1 MKISASIYAYKDSK
15 SILDIVKSLDQLYID
30 SFHIDCKDDISVFD
44 DIAKIREI
52 SNTPIDLHI
61 ITSNPDKYF
70 EKIRQFKIE
79 YVQFQYESLNVKH
92 IDLPRI
98 DGTKWGL
105 ALQSDTSID
114 VFDSFLDFD
123 FIMFMTTVP
132 GVSGGEFDKSCFRK
146 IRNFRGKYQNK
157 QIFVDG
163 GVNAEVAFILRNMG
177 VSSVVCGSFLA
188 NNVEAKA
195 LLDLRVNNIK
205 SSYQIKD
212 FMIDDIPL
220 LDEDT
225 SSVIDVLRFIE
236 DYRLGFVVFKNTL
249 GKFVGIA
256 SNADVRRAF
265 LKYPDDFT
273 KVTVADLINKSPFV
287 LNENLTIYE
296 MLNLIEQQNFVV
308 NFFPVINDEC
318 KPVGAVTFFNLI
330 RSEI

>member
-1 MKISASIYAYKDSK
+1 MKISASIYAYEGSR
-15 SILDIVKSLDQLYID
+15 SILDVVKSLDQLYID

-44 DIAKIREI
+44 DIAKIRSI

-61 ITSNPDKYF
+61 ITSDPYKYF
-70 EKIRQFKIE
+70 EKIEQFKIE
-79 YVQFQYESLNVKH
+79 YVQFQYESLAVKH
-92 IDLPRI
+92 IDLPHI
-98 DGTKWGL
+98 GGTKWGL
-105 ALQSDTSID
+105 ALQGDTSIE

-132 GVSGGEFDKSCFRK
+132 GVSGGKFDKSCFRK
-146 IRNFRGKYQNK
+146 IRNFRSKYQNK

-188 NNVEAKA
+188 NNFEAKA
-195 LLDLRVNNIK
+195 LLDLRVNNVK

-220 LDEDT
+220 LDEEN
-225 SSVIDVLRFIE
+225 SSVVDVLRFIE
-236 DYRLGFVVFKNTL
+236 DYKLGFVIFKNSL
-249 GKFVGIA
+249 GNFVGIA

-265 LKYPDDFT
+265 LKHPNDFT
-273 KVTVADLINKSPFV
+273 KITVDDIVNKSPFV

-308 NFFPVINDEC
+308 NFFPVINDDS

>member
-30 SFHIDCKDDISVFD
+30 SFHIDCKDDVLVFD
-44 DIAKIREI
+44 DIVKIREI

-61 ITSNPDKYF
+61 ITSNPNKYF
-70 EKIRQFKIE
+70 EKIKQFKIE
-79 YVQFQYESLNVKH
+79 YVQFQYENLEAKH
-92 IDLPRI
+92 IDLPYFE
-98 DGTKWGL
+98 GTKWGL
-105 ALQSDTSID
+105 ALQGDTSID

-146 IRNFRGKYQNK
+146 IRSFRSKYQNK

-188 NNVEAKA
+188 NNLEAKA

-220 LDEDT
+220 LNEK
-225 SSVIDVLRFIE
+225 SSTVVDVLRFIE
-236 DYRLGFVVFKNTL
+236 DYKLGFVIFKNSF

-265 LKYPDDFT
+265 LKYPDDFA
-273 KVTVADLINKSPFV
+273 KVTVDDIINKTPFV

-308 NFFPVINDEC
+308 NFFPVIDDES

>member
-1 MKISASIYAYKDSK
+1 MRISASIYAYEGSR
-15 SILDIVKSLDQLYID
+15 SILDVVKSLDQLYID

-52 SNTPIDLHI
+52 SKTPIDLHI
-61 ITSNPDKYF
+61 ITSNPSRYF
-70 EKIRQFKIE
+70 EKIEQFKIE
-79 YVQFQYESLNVKH
+79 YVQFQYENLDVKH
-92 IDLPRI
+92 IDLPKI
-98 DGTKWGL
+98 EGTKWGL
-105 ALQSDTSID
+105 ALQSDTPMD

-123 FIMFMTTVP
+123 FIMFMTTQP
-132 GVSGGEFDKSCFRK
+132 GVSGGKFDKSCFRR
-146 IRNFRGKYQNK
+146 IRNFRSKYQNK

-188 NNVEAKA
+188 NNFEAKA
-195 LLDLRVNNIK
+195 LLDLRVNNVK

-220 LDEDT
+220 LEESS
-225 SSVIDVLRFIE
+225 SSVVDVLHFIE
-236 DYRLGFVVFKNTL
+236 NYKLGFVIFKNTS
-249 GKFVGIA
+249 GQFVGIA

-265 LKYPDDFT
+265 LRYPEDFT
-273 KVTVADLINKSPFV
+273 KVKISDIINKNPFV

-296 MLNLIEQQNFVV
+296 MLNLIERQNFVV
-308 NFFPVINDEC
+308 NFFPVINDDCE
-318 KPVGAVTFFNLI
+318 PVGAVTFFNLI

>member
-1 MKISASIYAYKDSK
+1 MKISASIYAYGDSR
-15 SILDIVKSLDQLYID
+15 SITDVVKSLDQLYID

-44 DIAKIREI
+44 DIAKIREV

-61 ITSNPDKYF
+61 ITSNPYKYF
-70 EKIRQFKIE
+70 AKIEQFKIE
-79 YVQFQYESLNVKH
+79 YVQFQYENLDVKH
-92 IDLPRI
+92 INLPNI
-98 DGTKWGL
+98 AGTKWGL
-105 ALQSDTSID
+105 ALQGDTSID
-114 VFDSFLDFD
+114 VFDNFLDFD
-123 FIMFMTTVP
+123 FIMFMTTMP
-132 GVSGGEFDKSCFRK
+132 GVSGGKFDKSCFRR

-188 NNVEAKA
+188 NNSEAKA
-195 LLDLRVNNIK
+195 LLDLRVNNVR

-220 LDEDT
+220 LDENT
-225 SSVIDVLRFIE
+225 ASVVDVLSFIE
-236 DYRLGFVVFKNTL
+236 KYKLGFVIFKNTL
-249 GKFVGIA
+249 NQFVGIA

-265 LKYPDDFT
+265 LKYSDDFT
-273 KVTVADLINKSPFV
+273 KVKVSDIINKKPFV

-308 NFFPVINDEC
+308 NFFPVVDDQL